1 MRYSTPVDIWSI
13 GCIFAEMVTKKP
25 LFHGDSEIDQLFRI
39 YRTLGTPDEE
49 IWPGISKLPEFK
61 PIFPVW
67 KENVLESLVDPMEPS
82 GIDLLRVSS
91 CFPFSVSIFAYES
104 LRETQKHQH
113 KNLFDN
119 RARTL
124 SSP

>member
-39 YRTLGTPDEE
+39 YRTLGTPDED

-82 GIDLLRVSS
+82 GIDLLRVSLVPIS
-91 CFPFSVSIFAYES
+91 FTAFSF
-104 LRETQKHQH
+104 H
-113 KNLFDN
+113 
-119 RARTL
+119 
-124 SSP
+124 